1 MTILIGMTIGVLVTV
16 TYFLLVANLKKPE
29 DLGWLHAAW
38 DKQLVL
44 SETRNDVLNNL
55 VKNLN
60 NINWLGSRVLD
71 YYKIA
76 TLASVDLDEFRK
88 WLNANGFADIAECN
102 PLKVDSYRI
111 HDAMKAYWRSRQK
124 ETE

>member
-1 MTILIGMTIGVLVTV
+1 MTILIGMAIGVLVTV
-16 TYFLLVANLKKPE
+16 TYFLLLVYLKKPE

-44 SETRNDVLNNL
+44 SETRNYLINNL
-55 VKNLN
+55 VTNLN
-60 NINWLGSRVLD
+60 RALD

-76 TLASVDLDEFRK
+76 TTGRVDLNEFRK
-88 WLNANGFADIAECN
+88 WLNANGFADITECN
-102 PLKVDSYRI
+102 PLEVDSHRI